1 MPKVETPTLLEPQI
15 VMVKPV
21 KRGSTVP
28 VPKESSAP
36 LTPEQSQKRVEA
48 LVTTMA
54 NLNDQEASLEAEIAE
69 IKGEHQRLN
78 KSLRDMALDRKKD
91 ILQIRKDNPGIS
103 AKGLTDK
110 ILQHRKAKT
119 TQLVENTMA
128 LKDALE
134 VLGQQKTEVTLE
146 IRRTSAE
153 IKDLETNS
161 QVQDVGVSFG
171 IWLDS
176 FKRAEELF
184 DDLKECV
191 RLVNTPRFEQRFPAL
206 GFPKSYSVVFDSFIK
221 QSNLNSLNMTQLAL
235 MLADLGNSYGPPLL
249 EKKMN
254 RQADVPMQRKEFLP
268 SSSFG
273 RV

>member
-1 MPKVETPTLLEPQI
+1 MSKAESPTMLQPQI
-15 VMVKPV
+15 VMRK
-21 KRGSTVP
+21 TVP
-28 VPKESSAP
+28 VTPKGP
-36 LTPEQSQKRVEA
+36 LTAKQSVKRRETLVES
-48 LVTTMA
+48 ME
-54 NLNDQEASLEAEIAE
+54 NLNTQQASLDAEIAE
-69 IKGEHQRLN
+69 IREEHQRLN

-134 VLGQQKTEVTLE
+134 VLSGQRTEVTLE
-146 IRRTSAE
+146 IRRASAE
-153 IKDLETNS
+153 IKDLEVDE
-161 QVQDVGVSFG
+161 QVRVVGDSFG
-171 IWLDS
+171 IWLES
-176 FKRAEELF
+176 FKTAEELF
-184 DDLKECV
+184 DDLKGSV
-191 RLVNTPRFEQRFPAL
+191 LAVDGSRFEQRFPAL

-254 RQADVPMQRKEFLP
+254 RQDDVPIARAEFLP
-268 SSSFG
+268 TSSYG